1 MLRVGVHPFVE
12 FTLNKR
18 ILIAGL
24 AAAFA
29 LAPATAPAGTLTSNM
44 TVGGTI
50 LAGCTAFT
58 APAVSFGVTINPG
71 ASNVHPAAIPTL
83 SMTCANGIS
92 ATITLN
98 GGLNAVANVR
108 QLKNGTSNFIPY
120 SIDQLAYGGS
130 TPWGDNGTTITGTG
144 VAQTGTGSALAV
156 SVFPYIP
163 SVTLLTP
170 PGAYT
175 DTVVATISF

>member
-1 MLRVGVHPFVE
+1 LKKH
-12 FTLNKR
+12 

-24 AAAFA
+24 AAALA
-29 LAPATAPAGTLTSNM
+29 LAPAMAPAGTLTSNM
-44 TVGGTI
+44 AVSGTV

-58 APAVSFGVTINPG
+58 APAIAFGVTINPG
-71 ASNVHPAAIPTL
+71 ASNVHPAAIPTM

-98 GGLNAVANVR
+98 GGLNAVSNVR
-108 QLKNGTSNFIPY
+108 QLKNGSNFIPY
-120 SIDQLAYGGS
+120 SIDQLAYNGS
-130 TPWGDNGTTITGTG
+130 TPWGDNGTTIAGTGVPQTGTG
-144 VAQTGTGSALAV
+144 VALAV

-163 SVTLLTP
+163 TVALLTP